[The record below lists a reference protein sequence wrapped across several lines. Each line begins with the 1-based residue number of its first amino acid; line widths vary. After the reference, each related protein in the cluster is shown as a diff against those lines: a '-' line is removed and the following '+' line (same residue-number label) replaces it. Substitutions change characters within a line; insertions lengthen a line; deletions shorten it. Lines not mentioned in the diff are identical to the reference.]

1 MKQKLGI
8 FAKENRM
15 LMGAILG
22 FLSIAVLFVP
32 AAFAALPPPP
42 PPPAG
47 APPTPA
53 NLVASSPSTTQINLS
68 WDAVSDGWLAGY
80 NVYRCGGAGCT
91 PTVQIGTTNATTTTY
106 SDTGLSSGTYVY
118 AVSAYSGFGESAK
131 STSVETNTQTKT
143 YSLADFTALVAQW
156 LQTGSGLSA
165 DVNTDNVVNTR
176 DLGIMMSFWSG
187 A

>member
-1 MKQKLGI
+1 MKQKSNISLWRSRVLRGL
-8 FAKENRM
+8 FFGS
-15 LMGAILG
+15 LSLAIL
-22 FLSIAVLFVP
+22 SVP
-32 AAFAALPPPP
+32 TVFAELPPPP
-42 PPPAG
+42 PPPSS
-47 APPTPA
+47 APPTPTS
-53 NLVASSPSTTQINLS
+53 LVASSPSTTQINLS

-91 PTVQIGTTNATTTTY
+91 PTVQVGTTNSTTTTY

-118 AVSAYSGFGESAK
+118 AVTAYSGFGESAQ
-131 STSVETNTQTKT
+131 STSVEVDTQTKT
-143 YSLADFTALVAQW
+143 YSLSDFTALVTQW

>member
-1 MKQKLGI
+1 MKQKLNVSSRRSLALKGS
-8 FAKENRM
+8 
-15 LMGAILG
+15 LLS
-22 FLSIAVLFVP
+22 FLLVAVFSVP
-32 AAFAALPPPP
+32 IAFAELPPPP
-42 PPPAG
+42 PPPSS
-47 APPTPA
+47 APPTPT

-80 NVYRCGGAGCT
+80 NVYRCSGTGCT
-91 PTVQIGTTNATTTTY
+91 PTTQIGMTDSTTTTY

-118 AVSAYSGFGESAK
+118 AVTAYSGFGESAQ

-143 YSLADFTALVAQW
+143 YSLSDFTALVSQW
-156 LQTGSGLSA
+156 LQAGSGLSA

>member
-15 LMGAILG
+15 LTGAILG

-32 AAFAALPPPP
+32 AAFAALPP